1 MEHNKN
7 MNRWLLLP
15 VVLLLT
21 ALVFLPGTVFADPAT
36 AVTVDPASQ
45 NVGTGATFT
54 VGIHVVPDTAI
65 AGMQFSL
72 SFDPSLLT
80 ANSVVEG
87 NLLSQGGAS
96 TFFMAGTINNV
107 AGTITGVAGAITT
120 PGQTVSSPGTF
131 ATISFT
137 AKTTA
142 GTSALN
148 LSNVIVADIN
158 AVPVAITVTGGQVV
172 VGGAPPTTYTI
183 TFATDPTSTGS
194 ITFDSVSYSNGN
206 TVNKSANT
214 YNIVAVPGTGYNFS
228 SWQTT
233 GGGLSVAVPTS
244 ASTTCTVSGNGTLR
258 MVQTATPPTTY
269 TITFATD
276 PTSTGSIT
284 FDSVSYSNGNT
295 VNKSANTYNIV
306 AVPGTGYNFASW
318 QTTGGGLSVA
328 VPTSAS
334 TTCTV
339 SGNGTLRMVQTAVPP
354 TTYTIT
360 FATDPT
366 STGSITFDSVSYSNG
381 NTVNKSAATYN
392 IVAVP
397 GGGYYFGSWQTT
409 GGLSV
414 ASASSASTTCTVS
427 GNGTLKMVQT
437 QTPPVEYAV
446 SFDTDPEATGT
457 ITFAA
462 VTYSDGNT
470 VNKAANTY
478 AITAHPASG
487 YSFAGWQTTG
497 SLSVASA
504 NSASTTCTVSGAGT
518 LRMVQTE
525 TPPVG
530 GTAYPPNKLLMLLPW
545 IAIGAAII
553 VATSLLVQRRRSA
566 AR

>member
-1 MEHNKN
+1 MKHKN
-7 MNRWLLLP
+7 LSRWLALP

-21 ALVFLPGTVFADPAT
+21 ALVFLPGAALADAAT

-54 VGIHVVPDTAI
+54 VGIHVAPDTAI

-80 ANSVVEG
+80 ANGVTEG
-87 NLLSQGGAS
+87 NLLNQGGAS
-96 TFFMAGTINNV
+96 TFFMAGTINNA
-107 AGTITGVAGAITT
+107 AGTITGVAGAITV
-120 PGQTVSSPGTF
+120 PGASVSSPGTF

-137 AKTTA
+137 AKTAA
-142 GTSALN
+142 GTSPLT

-172 VGGAPPTTYTI
+172 IGGAPPTTYTI
-183 TFATDPTSTGS
+183 TFATDPTSKGS

-206 TVNKSANT
+206 TVNKSAAI
-214 YNIVAVPGTGYNFS
+214 YNIVAVPGSGYNFG

-233 GGGLSVAVPTS
+233 GSLSVASAIS
-244 ASTTCTVSGNGTLR
+244 ASTTCTVSGNGTL
-258 MVQTATPPTTY
+258 
-269 TITFATD
+269 
-276 PTSTGSIT
+276 
-284 FDSVSYSNGNT
+284 
-295 VNKSANTYNIV
+295 K
-306 AVPGTGYNFASW
+306 
-318 QTTGGGLSVA
+318 
-328 VPTSAS
+328 
-334 TTCTV
+334 
-339 SGNGTLRMVQTAVPP
+339 MVQTAVPP

-366 STGSITFDSVSYSNG
+366 GTGSITFDSVSYSNG

-409 GGLSV
+409 GGLSI

-437 QTPPVEYAV
+437 QTPPTQYAV
-446 SFDTDPEATGT
+446 TFDTDPEATGT

-497 SLSVASA
+497 SLSVTSAS
-504 NSASTTCTVSGAGT
+504 SASTTCTVSGAGT

>member
-1 MEHNKN
+1 MKHKN
-7 MNRWLLLP
+7 LSRWLALP

-21 ALVFLPGTVFADPAT
+21 ALVFLPGAALADAAT

-54 VGIHVVPDTAI
+54 VGIHVAPDTAI

-80 ANSVVEG
+80 ANGVTEG
-87 NLLSQGGAS
+87 NLLNQGGAS
-96 TFFMAGTINNV
+96 TFFMAGTINNA
-107 AGTITGVAGAITT
+107 AGTITGVAGAITV
-120 PGQTVSSPGTF
+120 PGASVSSPGTF

-137 AKTTA
+137 AKTAA
-142 GTSALN
+142 GTSPLT

-172 VGGAPPTTYTI
+172 IGGA
-183 TFATDPTSTGS
+183 
-194 ITFDSVSYSNGN
+194 
-206 TVNKSANT
+206 
-214 YNIVAVPGTGYNFS
+214 
-228 SWQTT
+228 
-233 GGGLSVAVPTS
+233 
-244 ASTTCTVSGNGTLR
+244 
-258 MVQTATPPTTY
+258 PPTTY

-366 STGSITFDSVSYSNG
+366 SKGSITFDSVSYSNGNTVNKSAAIYNIVAVPGSGYNFGSWQTTGSLSVASAISASTTCTVSGNGTLKMVQTAVPPTTYTITFATDPTGTGSITFDSVSYSNG

-409 GGLSV
+409 GGLSI

-437 QTPPVEYAV
+437 QTPPTQYAV
-446 SFDTDPEATGT
+446 TFDTDPEATGT

-497 SLSVASA
+497 SLSVTSAS
-504 NSASTTCTVSGAGT
+504 SASTTCTVSGAGT